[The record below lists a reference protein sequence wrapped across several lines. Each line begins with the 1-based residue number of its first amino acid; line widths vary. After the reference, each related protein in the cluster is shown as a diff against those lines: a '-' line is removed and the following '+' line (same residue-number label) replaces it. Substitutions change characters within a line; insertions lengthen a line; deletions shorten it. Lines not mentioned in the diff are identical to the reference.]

1 MGRHRPQLNAVG
13 YYSGRTRPAALPGAH
28 EPLQEAFMFLKKVKS
43 EGLAHLSW
51 ILGDGNE
58 VFVID
63 PRRDCEVYVDIAASE
78 GMRITRIFETHR
90 NEDYVIGSL
99 ELARLTGASIHHG
112 AQLDFGY
119 GNDVAEGDTFECGA
133 LRLEVLETPG
143 HTPESISLVLRDSNQ
158 GETPVGVFTGDALF
172 IGDVGRTDLV
182 EGREREMAEALYDSL
197 FNKLLPLGDQAM
209 LYPAHGA
216 GSVCG
221 ENMASR
227 EFSTLGHE
235 RAHNPMLQV
244 NDRERF
250 VRQKMEEH
258 HYQPK
263 YFRKMEEYNLEG
275 PPLMGP
281 LPVPAPLKA
290 DEVSRLK
297 EAGAFILDLRSPE
310 AFASS
315 FIPGSLCIP
324 LDLLPAYGGYLL
336 DYAQDLIL
344 LTTNENDLET
354 AVRHLVRMGFESIA
368 GYAKGGL
375 TAWQTSGREFGH
387 IDAIDARSLNAKL
400 EAGEDFTLL
409 DVRKITEFKKK
420 RLKGARHVFLG
431 HLPDELEELDRNT
444 PVVTFCGSG
453 QRAIVAASIL
463 KAHGFDEV
471 ANAFGSMEACEK
483 LGCSMLETPEG

>member
-1 MGRHRPQLNAVG
+1 
-13 YYSGRTRPAALPGAH
+13 
-28 EPLQEAFMFLKKVKS
+28 MFLEKIKS

-51 ILGDGNE
+51 ILGDGTE
-58 VFVID
+58 AFVID
-63 PRRDCEVYVDIAASE
+63 PRRDCQVYVEIAARQ
-78 GMRITRIFETHR
+78 GVRITRIFETHR
-90 NEDYVIGSL
+90 NEDYVIGSV
-99 ELARLTGASIHHG
+99 ELARLTDATIHHG
-112 AQLDFGY
+112 AHLDFDY
-119 GNDVAEGDTFECGA
+119 GHDVVEGDTFECGA

-158 GETPVGVFTGDALF
+158 GDTPVGVFTGDALF

-182 EGREREMAEALYDSL
+182 PGREREMAEALYDSL
-197 FNKLLPLGDQAM
+197 FNKLLPLGDQTL

-235 RAHNPMLQV
+235 RVHNPMLQV
-244 NDRERF
+244 TDRERF
-250 VRQKMEEH
+250 VRRKMEEH

-263 YFRKMEEYNLEG
+263 YFRKMEEYNQEG
-275 PPLMGP
+275 PPVLGP
-281 LPVPAPLKA
+281 LPVPPPLKA
-290 DEVSRLK
+290 DEVARLK
-297 EAGAFILDLRSPE
+297 DGGALVLDLRSPE
-310 AFASS
+310 AFASA
-315 FIPGSLCIP
+315 FIPGSLGLP

-336 DYAQDLIL
+336 EYGQDLVL
-344 LTTNENDLET
+344 VTDTPADVET
-354 AVRHLVRMGFESIA
+354 AVRHLVRMGFETIA
-368 GYAKGGL
+368 GHAKGGL

-387 IDAIDARSLNAKL
+387 IDAIDAKSLNARL
-400 EAGEDFTLL
+400 EAGDDFILL

-431 HLPDELEELDRNT
+431 HLPDELGQLERDK

-463 KAHGFDEV
+463 RAHGFRHV
-471 ANAFGSMEACEK
+471 ANAFGSMEACEA
-483 LGCSMLETPEG
+483 LGCSMLDDSEA